1 MHLLL
6 VEDNGT
12 LVKLFQ
18 AQLRRLGN
26 HTITTTTTKAEAMA
40 AFQNETF
47 DLVFIDIGLEG
58 IPYRGLDILNEMK
71 ALAPTQRIGILSSND
86 SREIIRASQEAG
98 AEFYMVKPFIFKG
111 LKLVLEG
118 DKKALRRYQPNV
130 LEGEGPI
137 IILN

>member
-12 LVKLFQ
+12 LVNLFQ
-18 AQLRRLGN
+18 IQLRRAGN
-26 HTITTTTTKAEAMA
+26 HTVTTAGTKAEAMA
-40 AFQNETF
+40 AFKNEIF

-58 IPYRGLDILNEMK
+58 IPYRGLEILNEIK
-71 ALAPTQRIGILSSND
+71 ALVPEQRIVILSSND
-86 SREIIRASQEAG
+86 SGEIVRASQTAG

-118 DKKALRRYQPNV
+118 DKEAIRNYQHDV
-130 LEGEGPI
+130 LAGEGRI
-137 IILN
+137 IVF

>member
-1 MHLLL
+1 MRLLL

-18 AQLRRLGN
+18 AQLRRLED
-26 HTITTTTTKAEAMA
+26 HTLTTTSTKAGAMA
-40 AFQNETF
+40 ALQNEMF

-58 IPYRGLDILNEMK
+58 IPDRGLEILHEMK
-71 ALAPTQRIGILSSND
+71 TLAPEQRIGILSSND
-86 SREIIRASQEAG
+86 SKEIVRASQEAG

-118 DKKALRRYQPNV
+118 DRKAIRNYQPNV

-137 IILN
+137 IAF

>member
-26 HTITTTTTKAEAMA
+26 HTLTPTSTKAEAMA

-58 IPYRGLDILNEMK
+58 IPYRGLEILREMK
-71 ALAPTQRIGILSSND
+71 ALVPLQRIGILSSND

-98 AEFYMVKPFIFKG
+98 AEFYMIKPFIFKG
-111 LKLVLEG
+111 LQLILEG
-118 DKKALRRYQPNV
+118 NKEALRRYQPNV